1 MTLLDNVKVIPAT
14 ALMVVLG
21 SYGLTLVL
29 NGSISK
35 ILKVLII
42 RTSGDLLCSQKV
54 CLSLFH
60 LQWVIMVRVLQW
72 LLVS

>member
-1 MTLLDNVKVIPAT
+1 MTLLDNVKVIPAA

-54 CLSLFH
+54 GLSLFH